1 VTSPTNQALPK
12 PCNPVTSKS
21 LTHRDPGCD
30 LTRSHENMGVIHSF
44 LPRVLH
50 NVYTYKAK
58 TTLTHQILVF
68 IKKLKAHDI
77 EVNDEWE

>member
-1 VTSPTNQALPK
+1 MTSPTNQALPK
-12 PCNPVTSKS
+12 PCNPGASIS
-21 LTHRDPGCD
+21 LAHRNTGCD
-30 LTRSHENMGVIHSF
+30 LTRNHENLGVIHSI

-58 TTLTHQILVF
+58 TTLTHQIIVF
-68 IKKLKAHDI
+68 IKKLKAHGI